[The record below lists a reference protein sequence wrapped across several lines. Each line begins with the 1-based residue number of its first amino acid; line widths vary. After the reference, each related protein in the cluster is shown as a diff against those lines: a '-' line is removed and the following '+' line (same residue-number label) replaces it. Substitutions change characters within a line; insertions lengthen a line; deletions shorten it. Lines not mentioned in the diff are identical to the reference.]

1 MKFELLPNEIL
12 VECFEYLN
20 ALDIFHSFDQLNYR
34 FYTLIRNIRL
44 YLHFEHVSR
53 TIFNQFCKKILLNSD
68 VKIHIY
74 SLHLSNTDLYSQI
87 NTFIS
92 QFSFDEFPE
101 LQSLTL
107 TSIEEDQV
115 EKLNI
120 ILPLRSQLSVLH
132 LIQPKNSITNIL
144 IKCPVSKLRIL
155 SVTDSYQHL
164 ELIDQISSITNLT
177 MPKCYLDSLHKILK
191 TVPMLKYLNCQN
203 ISQRKKFWNNSI
215 EFKDYQC
222 VHLKQLIM
230 IEFRCKFEDF
240 QMFIKHTPNLKSLII
255 SIDYE
260 REMIDAYRWEEL
272 IISSLFQLTSFQFKF
287 KISHRKDDYNIF
299 DKFEQF
305 YTKFWQEEHHWLVE
319 YILHDYSAEIYT
331 IPYILNTYILTID
344 SIRYSNKLVNQFNTF
359 DNVTDLIIDDQVLT
373 KTFSHRFRF
382 SNVVLLTLRSSTYT
396 WNKNED
402 SILREYIE
410 SLRTIVNLSNI
421 KHLGISNDHHMEM
434 SFILLE
440 ILKEASN
447 LSSLK
452 IAPHILQSLL
462 NNNDLQKYLN
472 KMIRKLY
479 ISGYSQYI
487 FSNLNRI
494 EQFCQI
500 FSNIVELTWEDCDSN
515 DLSYLKNRLL
525 KLSMIKIN

>member
-1 MKFELLPNEIL
+1 TYRSSMSITKFELLPNEIL

-34 FYTLIRNIRL
+34 FYILIRNIRL
-44 YLHFEHVSR
+44 YLSFEHVM
-53 TIFNQFCKKILLNSD
+53 
-68 VKIHIY
+68 
-74 SLHLSNTDLYSQI
+74 
-87 NTFIS
+87 
-92 QFSFDEFPE
+92 
-101 LQSLTL
+101 
-107 TSIEEDQV
+107 
-115 EKLNI
+115 
-120 ILPLRSQLSVLH
+120 
-132 LIQPKNSITNIL
+132 
-144 IKCPVSKLRIL
+144 SKLRIL

-177 MPKCYLDSLHKILK
+177 IPKCYLDSLHKILK

-203 ISQRKKFWNNSI
+203 ISECKKFWNHSI

-222 VHLKQLIM
+222 VHLKQLVM

-240 QMFIKHTPNLKSLII
+240 QMLIKHTPNLKSLFI
-255 SIDYE
+255 SADYE
-260 REMIDAYRWEEL
+260 REMINAYRWEKL
-272 IISSLFQLTSFQFKF
+272 IISSLSQLTSFQFKF
-287 KISHRKDDYNIF
+287 KISYRKDDYNIF
-299 DKFEQF
+299 DKFKQF

-319 YILHDYSAEIYT
+319 YILHDYSAVIYT
-331 IPYILNTYILTID
+331 IPYILNTYTLTID

-373 KTFSHRFRF
+373 KKVSHHFRF
-382 SNVVLLTLRSSTYT
+382 SKVVSLTLRSSTYM
-396 WNKNED
+396 WNKND
-402 SILREYIE
+402 NSILREYIE

-421 KHLGISNDHHMEM
+421 KHLDISNDHHMEM

-452 IAPHILQSLL
+452 IAPHILKSLL
-462 NNNDLQKYLN
+462 DNNDLQKYLN
-472 KMIRKLY
+472 KMIRKLN

-487 FSNLNRI
+487 FSNSNHI